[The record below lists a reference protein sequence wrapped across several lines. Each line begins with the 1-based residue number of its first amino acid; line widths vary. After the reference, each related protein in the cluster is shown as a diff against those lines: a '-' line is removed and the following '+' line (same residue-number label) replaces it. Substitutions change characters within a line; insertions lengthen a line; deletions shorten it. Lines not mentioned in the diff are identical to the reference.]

1 MASAANKPYLAD
13 RRQQDCEEFL
23 TALVTGLKHEMDQSE
38 ISNLAQFYGKEKI
51 IRKFLHTAEGDC
63 HRCNQMARTD
73 EEDFLT
79 LKLTVPDTKE
89 AITLSTLV
97 QEHFSEQLEQFPMKC
112 SFCCKCKKGCL
123 LSGPCKQRPGVMQ
136 NILTRCPDILTI
148 QLLRFKPP
156 SKKKIETKVL
166 KENMLELPNLQRYSL
181 AAIVDHRGKQIIGGH
196 FVSYI
201 KDEQRWLLCN
211 DETTSE
217 VNDSCIESP
226 DHYIFL
232 YRKYRER
239 SSYPEF
245 KPTDDWQEVQAWQ
258 SIPIGCLVD
267 LNIITGKTFAK
278 LDRSYTKPGCLSDVG
293 KEKTNINE
301 TSIDEP
307 EVGESTK
314 GNASNHDYPL
324 KRTTRMSKTQINQ
337 NNDNVDKTNS
347 VLVDSSFIG
356 FKIFPSG
363 KGFPNNDGHLWNGF
377 AKKKKG
383 LKKFQCK
390 NCPAVKYK
398 TRSKSQLR
406 QNQYSVRLHSITV
419 KYENAHSVKCRPND
433 KNVDDNNKF
442 DNEANEEAE
451 TSLSSDKEVIINL
464 ETHEKGTDNN
474 AILSYDIEAPREK
487 CHKIFDHTKNDK
499 RCLST
504 SDEDLEEE
512 IQQIG
517 NILDESLPH
526 TTEIPESMKEAPDD
540 SSDQLDDAHFE
551 DLVEE
556 VDMVSESLPL
566 NAESLEVPTKAPSE
580 SDVNNSKEYMN
591 DNAPKVMDETGKTRQ
606 SEEPSSEEEFENDTQ
621 IVTLGNVAEVNE
633 NVDSGI
639 AYLIPNTTVEDA
651 SEQFHDADIEG
662 WFDEEEQMENT
673 VGESLPQTT
682 ELPEVTAKAYSVS
695 DLGLSDVNKSTSEIN
710 ANEKNSQDGESSSE
724 DEFVDD
730 TQIITLGNVAEVNE
744 NVDSGIAYLIPN
756 TTVKPRISRKIF
768 QWGPNQPGKKGLSS
782 YKCIGVSF
790 FCPLCKITCPSSLN
804 KCTSC
809 LGPIKEKQC
818 GSSKYMFVCEGKCN
832 RKIWPNTCCDI
843 EGQKLVILYPTAHT
857 CEQKSLFHPVSS
869 EEDLL
874 HNLKVFN
881 ESESN
886 KFEIIQATKLPS
898 NIDGNKLYLMKIENG
913 KNDDDMIKDGR
924 RYKKS
929 MKTKSSIINE
939 IFGKNMDKRTRLYKC
954 RGTMYCFNNDCP
966 FLRRFDSINQ
976 VQFDMKSSGEKH
988 CVSCGEPMLILNCD
1002 ARKYVV
1008 KDDQFILVKHEGTH
1022 DCPAA
1027 SMYEIDIVHEI
1038 EN

>member
-363 KGFPNNDGHLWNGF
+363 KGFPDNDGHLWNGF

-383 LKKFQCK
+383 LTKFQCK

-433 KNVDDNNKF
+433 KNVSVDDNNKF

-451 TSLSSDKEVIINL
+451 TSLSSDKEVLINL

-474 AILSYDIEAPREK
+474 AILSNDIEAPREK

-499 RCLST
+499 RRLST

-526 TTEIPESMKEAPDD
+526 TTEIPESMKEAPED
-540 SSDQLDDAHFE
+540 SSDQFDDAHFE

-639 AYLIPNTTVEDA
+639 AYLIPNTTV
-651 SEQFHDADIEG
+651 
-662 WFDEEEQMENT
+662 
-673 VGESLPQTT
+673 
-682 ELPEVTAKAYSVS
+682 
-695 DLGLSDVNKSTSEIN
+695 
-710 ANEKNSQDGESSSE
+710 
-724 DEFVDD
+724 
-730 TQIITLGNVAEVNE
+730 
-744 NVDSGIAYLIPN
+744 
-756 TTVKPRISRKIF
+756 KPRISRKIF

-790 FCPLCKITCPSSLN
+790 FCPSCKITCPGSFN
-804 KCTSC
+804 RCNAC

-818 GSSKYMFVCEGKCN
+818 GASKYMFVCEGKCN
-832 RKIWPNTCCDI
+832 RKIWRNTCCDNQ
-843 EGQKLVILYPTAHT
+843 GQKLVILYPNAHT
-857 CEQKSLFHPVSS
+857 CDQKSPFHQVSS

-874 HNLKVFN
+874 HNLNVFN
-881 ESESN
+881 ERESN
-886 KFEIIQATKLPS
+886 KFEIIKATKLPS
-898 NIDGNKLYLMKIENG
+898 NIDGNKLYLMKLKTDENEE
-913 KNDDDMIKDGR
+913 DIIKDGR
-924 RYKKS
+924 RYMKS
-929 MKTKSSIINE
+929 MKTKSSVINE
-939 IFGKNMDKRTRLYKC
+939 IFGKNMDSRTRLYKC

-976 VQFDMKSSGEKH
+976 VQFDMKSSGEKC
-988 CVSCGEPMLILNCD
+988 CVSCGEPMLSINCD

-1008 KDDQFILVKHEGTH
+1008 KDDQFILVKHEGIH

-1027 SMYEIDIVHEI
+1027 STYETDIVHEI
-1038 EN
+1038 ENYFAMNGLSTPFEAVVNHLNRKLDFENSDASIQDLVKMSLKKWTMKNVKSRVKKLQNPHGATIKVCNKR

>member
-23 TALVTGLKHEMDQSE
+23 TAIFAGLTQEMDQSG
-38 ISNLAQFYGKEKI
+38 ISNLGQFYGKERI
-51 IRKFLHTAEGDC
+51 VRKFLHTAEGNC
-63 HRCNQMARTD
+63 HRCNQMSRTD

-79 LKLTVPDTKE
+79 LKLAVPDTKE

-112 SFCCKCKKGCL
+112 SFCCKCKKDCP

-136 NILTRCPDILTI
+136 NIFTRCPDVLTI

-156 SKKKIETKVL
+156 SKNKIETKVL
-166 KENMLELPNLQRYSL
+166 KENVLELPNLQKYSL
-181 AAIVDHRGKQIIGGH
+181 SAIVDHRGKQIIGGH

-201 KDEQRWLLCN
+201 KDEERWLLCN

-245 KPTDDWQEVQAWQ
+245 KPTDDWQEVHAWQ

-267 LNIITGKTFAK
+267 LNIITGEKFAK
-278 LDRSYTKPGCLSDVG
+278 LDKSYKKPACLSDVG

-301 TSIDEP
+301 TSKEDA

-314 GNASNHDYPL
+314 GNASNHHDYPL
-324 KRTTRMSKTQINQ
+324 KRTTRLGKTQRNQ
-337 NNDNVDKTNS
+337 NNDNDDETYS

-356 FKIFPSG
+356 LKIFPSAN
-363 KGFPNNDGHLWNGF
+363 GFPDNDGHLWNGF
-377 AKKKKG
+377 GKKTKG
-383 LKKFQCK
+383 LTKFQCK
-390 NCPAVKYK
+390 TCSAVKYK
-398 TRSKSQLR
+398 YKSKSHLKQKR
-406 QNQYSVRLHSITV
+406 DPRTRDPITV
-419 KYENAHSVKCRPND
+419 KYENAHSIDCIPND
-433 KNVDDNNKF
+433 RNLKTQLYRKDNKKVPVDDHEKSENTT
-442 DNEANEEAE
+442 NEEVE
-451 TSLSSDKEVIINL
+451 TNASNDKEAPVN
-464 ETHEKGTDNN
+464 TKKGTDEEAN
-474 AILSYDIEAPREK
+474 LSNGKKAPVDK
-487 CHKIFDHTKNDK
+487 CKKIFDQHKHDQHQ
-499 RCLST
+499 LST
-504 SDEDLEEE
+504 SDEDLEDE
-512 IQQIG
+512 IRQIV
-517 NILDESLPH
+517 NIFDDSLPH
-526 TTEIPESMKEAPDD
+526 TKETDEITTER
-540 SSDQLDDAHFE
+540 
-551 DLVEE
+551 
-556 VDMVSESLPL
+556 
-566 NAESLEVPTKAPSE
+566 TK
-580 SDVNNSKEYMN
+580 
-591 DNAPKVMDETGKTRQ
+591 
-606 SEEPSSEEEFENDTQ
+606 
-621 IVTLGNVAEVNE
+621 VT
-633 NVDSGI
+633 I
-639 AYLIPNTTVEDA
+639 EDA

-710 ANEKNSQDGESSSE
+710 ANEKNSQNGESSSE

-756 TTVKPRISRKIF
+756 TTVKPRISRKIY

-857 CEQKSLFHPVSS
+857 CEQKSLFHLVSS

-1027 SMYEIDIVHEI
+1027 SMYETDIVHEI
-1038 EN
+1038 ENYFAMNGLSTPFEAVVNHLNRKLDFENCEASIQDLVKMSLKKWTMKNVKSRVKKIQNPHGPTMKVCNKS